1 MVCIHCGSETH
12 VINSRP
18 QKRLNQVWRRR
29 RCNTCQA
36 VFTTEETTQFQAV
49 WALRGLKNGVVPFSR
64 DKLLLSVYKI
74 CEHRKTALEDA
85 RGLTDTI
92 INKLRDRVVD
102 GVLTRPVITQVTQVS
117 LNRFDG
123 AASVHYAAFHAS

>member
-36 VFTTEETTQFQAV
+36 VFTTEETTQYQAV
-49 WALRGLKNGVVPFSR
+49 WAVRGLKNGVEPFSR
-64 DKLLLSVYKI
+64 DKLLLSVYKS